1 MKTIINPTPHTET
14 DINPSAMADKPVVR
28 HVFTLG
34 LDVDLR
40 FVVTAIQCDQGVI
53 PPARKLTRGQL
64 VTWVKEKV
72 LAGHTVH
79 TVYECCGFG
88 YTLHEQLTA
97 AGAHSL
103 LTTPMRLSLDRR
115 RKNDR
120 LDA

>member
-1 MKTIINPTPHTET
+1 MKTIINPTPHTGT
-14 DINPSAMADKPVVR
+14 DIKPSPVADKSVVR

-64 VTWVKEKV
+64 VTWVKMQV
-72 LAGHTVH
+72 AAGHTVR

-88 YTLHEQLTA
+88 
-97 AGAHSL
+97 
-103 LTTPMRLSLDRR
+103 
-115 RKNDR
+115 
-120 LDA
+120 